1 MDINS
6 AVGRG
11 TGLNDDEIAA
21 ILSGDESLFSAA
33 ERALLHLADQ
43 LSATPANVDETL
55 YAELRSQFTEEQL
68 IEFVSLIGHENYR
81 ARFNRAFD
89 IGSDN
94 LYCVIP
100 AHHPAR
106 TQSADK

>member
-21 ILSGDESLFSAA
+21 ILSGDESLFSPA
-33 ERALLHLADQ
+33 ERTLLRFADALSQ
-43 LSATPANVDETL
+43 TPATVSDEL
-55 YAELRSQFTEEQL
+55 YAELRSHFSEEEL
-68 IEFVSLIGHENYR
+68 IEYASLIGHENYR

-89 IGSDN
+89 IGSDS

-106 TQSADK
+106 KAETE

>member
-6 AVGRG
+6 VVGRD
-11 TGLNDDEIAA
+11 TGLNDNEIAA
-21 ILSGDESLFSAA
+21 ILSGDETPFSPA
-33 ERALLHLADQ
+33 ERALLKMCDQ
-43 LSATPANVDETL
+43 MSDTPANVNDAL
-55 YAELRSQFTEEQL
+55 YAELRAHFSEEAL
-68 IEFVSLIGHENYR
+68 IEYASIIGHENYR

-100 AHHPAR
+100 ANHPAAAKQR
-106 TQSADK
+106 

>member
-11 TGLNDDEIAA
+11 TGLSDDEIAA
-21 ILSGDESLFSAA
+21 ILSGDESPFSPA
-33 ERALLHLADQ
+33 ERVLLHLCDE
-43 LSATPANVDETL
+43 LSATPANVDDAL
-55 YAELRSQFTEEQL
+55 YAELKSHFTEEQL
-68 IEFVSLIGHENYR
+68 IEFVSLVGHENYR

-106 TQSADK
+106 KVET

>member
-21 ILSGDESLFSAA
+21 ILAGDDAKFSAP
-33 ERALLHLADQ
+33 ERALLRMCDQ
-43 LSATPANVDETL
+43 MSATPANVDDAL
-55 YAELRSQFTEEQL
+55 YAELRSHFSEEAL
-68 IEFVSLIGHENYR
+68 IEYASIICHENYR

-100 AHHPAR
+100 ANHPAA
-106 TQSADK
+106 QSQTK

>member
-21 ILSGDESLFSAA
+21 ILGGDEAPFSPA
-33 ERALLHLADQ
+33 ERALLKMCDQ
-43 LSATPANVDETL
+43 MSATPAGIDDAL
-55 YAELRSQFTEEQL
+55 YAELRSHFSEEEL
-68 IEFVSLIGHENYR
+68 IEYASIIGHENYR

-100 AHHPAR
+100 PGHSATAR
-106 TQSADK
+106 EK